1 MAAFDQTADDGF
13 LVEVARFTQFS
24 QSGEKAVI
32 LRLGERVRRE
42 QNRGEQQQWQPPPA
56 AGSVAL
62 AGRRLLYLKFC
73 PEHTL
78 VLVL

>member
-1 MAAFDQTADDGF
+1 
-13 LVEVARFTQFS
+13 
-24 QSGEKAVI
+24 
-32 LRLGERVRRE
+32 VRRE

-62 AGRRLLYLKFC
+62 AGRLLYLKFC

-78 VLVL
+78 VFVL